1 MITKSD
7 YLGDKIFTK
16 FGENSSVS
24 KYLSHFFSPNLVI
37 IGFGEVG
44 DLFGETFFTK
54 FGEKIRDSLHFVT
67 RNVQHFVKK
76 WGQNKVIVLVKIL
89 SPNMVKM
96 PVIHLNW

>member
-1 MITKSD
+1 M
-7 YLGDKIFTK
+7 
-16 FGENSSVS
+16 
-24 KYLSHFFSPNLVI
+24 I
-37 IGFGEVG
+37 IGVWEVG

-76 WGQNKVIVLVKIL
+76 WGENIVIFLVKIF

>member
-1 MITKSD
+1 M
-7 YLGDKIFTK
+7 
-16 FGENSSVS
+16 
-24 KYLSHFFSPNLVI
+24 I
-37 IGFGEVG
+37 IGVGEVG

-54 FGEKIRDSLHFVT
+54 FGEKIRDSLHLVT

-76 WGQNKVIVLVKIL
+76 WGQNIVIFLVKFCF

>member
-1 MITKSD
+1 MIT
-7 YLGDKIFTK
+7 LVTK
-16 FGENSSVS
+16 
-24 KYLSHFFSPNLVI
+24 FSPNLVKIPVLQNISHIFSQNLVI
-37 IGFGEVG
+37 IGVWEVG

-76 WGQNKVIVLVKIL
+76 WGQNKVIFLVKIL